1 MLQCS
6 KANDNNSD
14 PTARVLEAALDYL
27 FKPSQEYRNMLT
39 AEQIVAAQKANIETL
54 FGLTQKAF
62 EGVEKLVEL
71 NVQATKAA
79 LAESANSTQALLSV
93 KDAQELLTLQ
103 ASLMQPL
110 AEKTVAYSRHLYDIA
125 SGTSAEFGKAAETQ
139 ATDAQKKFM
148 ALVDNAAKNA
158 PAGSETAVAVM
169 KSAVSA
175 ANNAMESVQKAVKQA
190 TEMAEANFNT
200 VTAQAVNAAK
210 APAKKR

>member
-1 MLQCS
+1 
-6 KANDNNSD
+6 
-14 PTARVLEAALDYL
+14 
-27 FKPSQEYRNMLT
+27 MLT

-79 LAESANSTQALLSV
+79 MAEAANNTQAMMSV

-125 SGTSAEFGKAAETQ
+125 SGTSAEFGKAAEAQT
-139 ATDAQKKFM
+139 TDAQKKFM
-148 ALVDNAAKNA
+148 AIVDNAAKNA

-190 TEMAEANFNT
+190 TEMAETNFNT
-200 VTAQAVNAAK
+200 VTSQAVTATKAA
-210 APAKKR
+210 AKKR

>member
-1 MLQCS
+1 
-6 KANDNNSD
+6 
-14 PTARVLEAALDYL
+14 
-27 FKPSQEYRNMLT
+27 MLT

-79 LAESANSTQALLSV
+79 LAESANNAQALLSV

-103 ASLMQPL
+103 AGLFQPL

-125 SGTSAEFGKAAETQ
+125 SGTGAEFGKAAEVQ
-139 ATDAQKKFM
+139 AADAQKKFM
-148 ALVDNAAKNA
+148 AVVDNAAKNA

-175 ANNAMESVQKAVKQA
+175 ANNAIESVQKAVKQA
-190 TEMAEANFNT
+190 SEMAEANFNAVASQA
-200 VTAQAVNAAK
+200 VTATKAA
-210 APAKKR
+210 AKKR

>member
-1 MLQCS
+1 
-6 KANDNNSD
+6 
-14 PTARVLEAALDYL
+14 
-27 FKPSQEYRNMLT
+27 MLT
-39 AEQIVAAQKANIETL
+39 AEQIIAAQKANVETL

-79 LAESANSTQALLSV
+79 LAETANNAQAVMSV

-103 ASLMQPL
+103 ASLFQPL

-125 SGTSAEFGKAAETQ
+125 SGTGAEFGKAAEAQ
-139 ATDAQKKFM
+139 ATEAQAKFM
-148 ALVDNAAKNA
+148 SLVDNAAKNA

-190 TEMAEANFNT
+190 TEMAEANFNS
-200 VTAQAVNAAK
+200 VTASAVSAAK
-210 APAKKR
+210 TTAKKR